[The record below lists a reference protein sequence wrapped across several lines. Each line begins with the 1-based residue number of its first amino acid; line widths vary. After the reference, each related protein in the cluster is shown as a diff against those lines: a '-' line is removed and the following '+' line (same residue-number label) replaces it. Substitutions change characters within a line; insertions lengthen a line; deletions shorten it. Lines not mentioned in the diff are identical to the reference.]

1 MGFKKAGSKKV
12 KKVKKAPGKKGRKDG
27 WDLEGGQF
35 TEDTKD
41 HVSSDDLKREKRAPR
56 KTQERDEYIRRGRA
70 KIEERKKKYQLEKRM
85 SKKIS
90 FSDVLS
96 EDDEEIVEEVK
107 YQPKVVKRS
116 RSCEKSSKSIME
128 RLQGYVKKNLLRSD
142 EAREELNDDDEEM
155 VEDEISGDEE
165 EEVVEED
172 YEMDEEEYNDMNS
185 EDDMESETDDIV
197 KEDIIDDEV
206 DDANSDSDVEEEKVS
221 REDKQDDFDWFF
233 NPVEDQSSTQ
243 LMKKNSSTEKNKS
256 RNEIVKLSAFDNFQI
271 YGGLHPTLKNHQRSP
286 IECLKGVHG
295 LHKMWRDRDQQAI
308 TSNLSK
314 QILPYL
320 GCYTDIMIE
329 GRDHNNDRDM
339 LSAVLLHSCNH
350 VVRARSRVLKHNQK
364 AKKRSTEL
372 AMIAAAANAEDGKKK
387 KKAAREAFKK
397 DADSQAN
404 EKLVDQGF
412 CRPRVLIL
420 CPFRGTAMKIIEGIK
435 EILGE
440 NTSMSN
446 KDKFEEEFGAPDSDS
461 EDDSDDDDERD
472 PKTAAGK
479 SKSKSKK
486 RKEGREKP
494 EDWNALFKDS
504 NMDDDFKLGIQINPG
519 QGKGTGSARGAYLR
533 MYCDFF
539 QSDIIIASPLGLRLL
554 IEKNNK
560 PQGKGK
566 EQLNSDFLSSLELI
580 FLHQSDVLYMQNWEH
595 VEFIMS
601 RTNKLA
607 ENDHGT
613 DFSRVRPY
621 FLEGKGVEHRQ
632 LIVTTHFNEPTI
644 QSAFRTHGQSRA
656 GTKHTQ
662 IHRFIFMHKYASIY
676 MNISSYMF

>member
-35 TEDTKD
+35 IEDTKTQ
-41 HVSSDDLKREKRAPR
+41 VSSDDLKREKRAPR

-70 KIEERKKKYQLEKRM
+70 KIEERKKKYQLEKKM

-90 FSDVLS
+90 FGDVLS
-96 EDDEEIVEEVK
+96 DDDKEVIEEVE
-107 YQPKVVKRS
+107 YQQKVVKRS

-128 RLQGYVKKNLLRSD
+128 RLQGYVKKDLIRTD
-142 EAREELNDDDEEM
+142 EAREEMNVLNDDDEEM
-155 VEDEISGDEE
+155 VEDEINDDDEEIEE
-165 EEVVEED
+165 EE
-172 YEMDEEEYNDMNS
+172 YEIDEEEYNDLNG
-185 EDDMESETDDIV
+185 EDDKESETDDINN
-197 KEDIIDDEV
+197 EDIIEEV
-206 DDANSDSDVEEEKVS
+206 EDANSDSDVEEEKVS
-221 REDKQDDFDWFF
+221 KENKQDDFDWFF
-233 NPVEDQSSTQ
+233 NPIEDQSSTQ
-243 LMKKNSSTEKNKS
+243 LVKKNNTEINNIH
-256 RNEIVKLSAFDNFQI
+256 NEVEKLSEFDNFQI
-271 YGGLHPTLKNHQRSP
+271 YGKLHPTLKNHGRSP

-295 LHKMWRDRDQQAI
+295 LHKMWRDRDQQEI
-308 TSNLSK
+308 SSNLSK

-320 GCYTDIMIE
+320 GCYTDIMME
-329 GRDHNNDRDM
+329 GRDHNNDGDM

-350 VVRARSRVLKHNQK
+350 VVRARSKILKHNQK

-372 AMIAAAANAEDGKKK
+372 AMVAAAANAEDGKKK

-404 EKLVDQGF
+404 EKFVDQGF

-446 KDKFEEEFGAPDSDS
+446 KEKFEEEFGAPDSDS
-461 EDDSDDDDERD
+461 EDDSDEEEEGD

-494 EDWNALFKDS
+494 DDWNALFKDS

-595 VEFIMS
+595 VEYIMS

-644 QSAFRTHGQSRA
+644 QSAFRTHGQSMA
-656 GTKHTQ
+656 G
-662 IHRFIFMHKYASIY
+662 I
-676 MNISSYMF
+676 N